1 MLMNRNSLITILTL
15 VGFAVLAGM
24 LFFTSPTEIGPA
36 GVLLFFTTVY
46 LVSFGLITKLMQLFY
61 RLAFKREVFRS
72 KDYLYAAVLAA
83 APSLLLIARSFGA
96 ITPLVVVLIAL
107 AIILSEFLV
116 AKRT

>member
-1 MLMNRNSLITILTL
+1 MNHNHLITAITL
-15 VGFAVLAGM
+15 VGFAVLLFM

-46 LVSFGLITKLMQLFY
+46 ITSFGLITKLMQLFY
-61 RLAFKREVFRS
+61 RLAFKRENFRS
-72 KDYLYAAVLAA
+72 KDYLYAATLAA
-83 APSLLLIARSFGA
+83 APSLFLIARSFGA
-96 ITPLVVVLIAL
+96 ITPLVVILITL